1 MNVVVFGGTFW
12 DVFIYGNRP
21 HDVEILELPGGSGL
35 NIAFGLYKLG
45 HSVCFFSNI
54 GNDWRGTELLKK
66 LSENG
71 LSTYG
76 LTIREGK
83 TGYHIAL
90 NDTPI
95 GVDRG
100 VNRLNIEFD
109 NDTLKNADI
118 VVINSEI
125 PVESIY
131 KICSKAEKLCFI
143 DLGPRFVIDTS
154 KLRKLSKAKLI
165 LIGNEKECE
174 KEGCDVI
181 KMGSKGASWKGVTV
195 EGDLQNYPFK
205 VGAGDIFDVVLID
218 SFLKGLDKRICLER
232 AVTISQ
238 TAAKEI
244 KGAFS
249 KMMILEPQSG

>member
-1 MNVVVFGGTFW
+1 MDVAVFGGTFW

-21 HDVEILELPGGSGL
+21 HEVEILELPGGSGL
-35 NIAFGLYKLG
+35 NIAFGLHKLG
-45 HSVCFFSNI
+45 YSVHFFSNI
-54 GNDWRGTELLKK
+54 GNDWRGKELLKQ

-71 LSTYG
+71 LSTNG
-76 LTIREGK
+76 LTIKEGK

-100 VNRLNIEFD
+100 VNRLNVEFD
-109 NDTLKNADI
+109 DDTLKNADI

-143 DLGPRFVIDTS
+143 DLGPRFVIDTD
-154 KLRKLSKAKLI
+154 KLKELSKAKLI
-165 LIGNEKECE
+165 FIGNEKECI
-174 KEGCDVI
+174 KKNCDII
-181 KMGSKGASWKGVTV
+181 KMGSKGASWEEITV
-195 EGDLQNYPFK
+195 EGDLQNYPYK
-205 VGAGDIFDVVLID
+205 VGAGDVFDVILID
-218 SFLKGLDKRICLER
+218 SFLKGLDRRTCLKR
-232 AVTISQ
+232 AVSIAQ
-238 TAAKEI
+238 IAAKEI

-249 KMMILEPQSG
+249 KMMTLDSLRE